1 MTLSA
6 FSDELAQVRTKKKEF
21 LAQIDRIVPWG
32 EWAAEIKPC
41 DYKGERG
48 NKPYDLE
55 RMLRIYML
63 QNLYDLSDMGTV
75 AEVIDSRAFSA
86 FCGVNSSNQ
95 APDGDTP
102 GRFRHIL
109 EENGI
114 QQKRFAQVVRRL
126 MEEGLILKKGTI
138 VDATIIE
145 APSSARNKRIERE
158 PDAHPVKKGNTWHF
172 GFKAHIGADQDGG
185 LVHSVEGTSANT
197 HDVTRMPNPLTG
209 EETAVYGDSWYPGAE
224 KRDDAITRNTKGKKS
239 KYKTNRRPSQGK
251 KNSVRSKA
259 QIKRREHET
268 SSVRARA
275 EHVFGLVKGQSFA
288 TDKFENTAS
297 SAYRVPEHRAAGA
310 EGGAGTGIHKDRPWH
325 AGIV

>member
-86 FCGVNSSNQ
+86 FCGVDSSNQ
-95 APDGDTP
+95 VPDGDTL

-114 QQKRFAQVVRRL
+114 QQKLFAQVVRRL
-126 MEEGLILKKGTI
+126 MEK
-138 VDATIIE
+138 II
-145 APSSARNKRIERE
+145 K
-158 PDAHPVKKGNTWHF
+158 
-172 GFKAHIGADQDGG
+172 
-185 LVHSVEGTSANT
+185 
-197 HDVTRMPNPLTG
+197 
-209 EETAVYGDSWYPGAE
+209 
-224 KRDDAITRNTKGKKS
+224 
-239 KYKTNRRPSQGK
+239 
-251 KNSVRSKA
+251 
-259 QIKRREHET
+259 
-268 SSVRARA
+268 
-275 EHVFGLVKGQSFA
+275 
-288 TDKFENTAS
+288 
-297 SAYRVPEHRAAGA
+297 
-310 EGGAGTGIHKDRPWH
+310 
-325 AGIV
+325 